1 MELNWKLIL
10 SDSDSHHVRLMQSI
24 LDAEGLQTSLIDHS
38 DSALPTTSESE
49 LYVLEEEFEKA
60 TAVLAANQ

>member
-1 MELNWKLIL
+1 MEPNWKLIL
-10 SDSDSHHVRLMQSI
+10 SDTDSHHVRLMQSI
-24 LDAEGLQTSLIDHS
+24 LDAEGLQTSMIDHS

-60 TAVLAANQ
+60 TTVLAANQ

>member
-24 LDAEGLQTSLIDHS
+24 LDAEGLQTSMIDHS

-60 TAVLAANQ
+60 TTVLAANQ

>member
-24 LDAEGLQTSLIDHS
+24 LDAEGLQTSMIDHS

>member
-1 MELNWKLIL
+1 M
-10 SDSDSHHVRLMQSI
+10 
-24 LDAEGLQTSLIDHS
+24 IDHS

-60 TAVLAANQ
+60 TTVLAANQ